1 MPKVPCPVCGKE
13 VEKRALH
20 MHMRTHEKGIR
31 NQMPENQM
39 QKAGA
44 SNPSEMA
51 GEGGEG
57 AVERMRGVGKKGLD
71 ILNAWDEAYHKLLP
85 DLWCVI
91 NNNGNAYITPVLAL
105 HINSDGGWIAVC
117 DRDGKVRKVEDLNG
131 ECILCT
137 SRKEAEKVLKAL
149 RNSEKQQRKERLLER
164 FAKRFRERIHEF
176 QEWKRRRRER
186 KEEKMRQ
193 EITPVDEKTVMQL
206 ISALREFTAKA
217 EKEKRDKEVW
227 DEE

>member
-20 MHMRTHEKGIR
+20 MHMRTHERGVR
-31 NQMPENQM
+31 NQTSQNQM
-39 QKAGA
+39 QKAKA

-57 AVERMRGVGKKGLD
+57 VVERMKGMEKKGLD

-105 HINSDGGWIAVC
+105 HINSDGGWIAIC
-117 DRDGKVRKVEDLNG
+117 DRGGKVRKVEDLNG

-137 SRKEAEKVLKAL
+137 TRREAEKVLKTL
-149 RNSEKQQRKERLLER
+149 RNSEKQQRKERLLGR
-164 FAKRFRERIHEF
+164 FAKRFRERF

-186 KEEKMRQ
+186 EKEKMRRG
-193 EITPVDEKTVMQL
+193 ITPVNEETVIQL

>member
-20 MHMRTHEKGIR
+20 MHMRTHEREVR
-31 NQMPENQM
+31 NQTPENQM

-51 GEGGEG
+51 GER

-91 NNNGNAYITPVLAL
+91 NNNGDAYITPVLAL
-105 HINSDGGWIAVC
+105 HINSDGGWIAIC
-117 DRDGKVRKVEDLNG
+117 DREGKVRKVEDLSG

-137 SRKEAEKVLKAL
+137 TRREAEKVLKAL
-149 RNSEKQQRKERLLER
+149 RNSEKQQRKEGLLER
-164 FAKRFRERIHEF
+164 FAKRFRGRF
-176 QEWKRRRRER
+176 REWKRRRREKVEVR
-186 KEEKMRQ
+186 RG
-193 EITPVDEKTVMQL
+193 ITPVNEETVIQL

>member
-1 MPKVPCPVCGKE
+1 MSKVPCPVCGKE
-13 VEKRALH
+13 VEKCALH
-20 MHMRTHEKGIR
+20 IHMRTHEKEIR
-31 NQMPENQM
+31 NQASQNQM
-39 QKAGA
+39 REAEA
-44 SNPSEMA
+44 SNLSEMSA
-51 GEGGEG
+51 CSSVEKKEGI
-57 AVERMRGVGKKGLD
+57 RKRGLD
-71 ILNAWDEAYHKLLP
+71 ILNAWDEASYHKLLP

-164 FAKRFRERIHEF
+164 FAKGFRERIHEF

-217 EKEKRDKEVW
+217 EKEKGDKEVW

>member
-1 MPKVPCPVCGKE
+1 MTKVICDICGKE
-13 VEKRALH
+13 IDKRALH
-20 MHMRTHEKGIR
+20 MHMRTHEKGVR
-31 NQMPENQM
+31 NLTSQNQM
-39 QKAGA
+39 QKA

-91 NNNGNAYITPVLAL
+91 NNNGDAYITPVLAL
-105 HINSDGGWIAVC
+105 HINSDGGWIAIC
-117 DRDGKVRKVEDLNG
+117 DRGGKVRKVEDLNG

-137 SRKEAEKVLKAL
+137 TRREAEKVLKTL
-149 RNSEKQQRKERLLER
+149 RNSEKQQRKERLLGR
-164 FAKRFRERIHEF
+164 FAKRFRERF

-186 KEEKMRQ
+186 EKEKMRRG
-193 EITPVDEKTVMQL
+193 ITPVNEETVIQL

>member
-20 MHMRTHEKGIR
+20 MHMRTHEREVR
-31 NQMPENQM
+31 NQTSQNQM
-39 QKAGA
+39 QKAKA

-57 AVERMRGVGKKGLD
+57 VVERMKGMGKKGLD

-91 NNNGNAYITPVLAL
+91 NNNGDAYITPVLAL
-105 HINSDGGWIAVC
+105 HINSDGGWIAIC
-117 DRDGKVRKVEDLNG
+117 DRGGKVRKVEDLNG

-137 SRKEAEKVLKAL
+137 TRREAEKVLKTL
-149 RNSEKQQRKERLLER
+149 RNSEKQQRKERLLGR
-164 FAKRFRERIHEF
+164 FAKRFRERF

-186 KEEKMRQ
+186 EKEKMRRG
-193 EITPVDEKTVMQL
+193 ITPVNEETVIQL

>member
-1 MPKVPCPVCGKE
+1 MSKVPCPVCGKE
-13 VEKRALH
+13 VEKCALH
-20 MHMRTHEKGIR
+20 IHMRTHEKEMR
-31 NQMPENQM
+31 E
-39 QKAGA
+39 AEA
-44 SNPSEMA
+44 SNPSEMSA
-51 GEGGEG
+51 HSS
-57 AVERMRGVGKKGLD
+57 VERKEGIRKRRLD

-117 DRDGKVRKVEDLNG
+117 DREGKVRKVEDLNG
-131 ECILCT
+131 ECTLCT

-149 RNSEKQQRKERLLER
+149 RNSERQQRKERLLER
-164 FAKRFRERIHEF
+164 FAKRFRERI

-186 KEEKMRQ
+186 KEEKMRR

>member
-44 SNPSEMA
+44 SNPSEMV
-51 GEGGEG
+51 GEGGERV
-57 AVERMRGVGKKGLD
+57 VERMRGVGKKGLD

-91 NNNGNAYITPVLAL
+91 NNNGDAYITPVLAL
-105 HINSDGGWIAVC
+105 HINSDGGWIAIC
-117 DRDGKVRKVEDLNG
+117 DRGGKVRKVEDLNG

-137 SRKEAEKVLKAL
+137 TRREAEKVLKTL
-149 RNSEKQQRKERLLER
+149 RNGEKQQRKERLLGR
-164 FAKRFRERIHEF
+164 FAKRFRERF
-176 QEWKRRRRER
+176 REWKRRRRE
-186 KEEKMRQ
+186 KERMRW
-193 EITPVDEKTVMQL
+193 EITPADEKTVIQL

-217 EKEKRDKEVW
+217 EKERRDREVW

>member
-20 MHMRTHEKGIR
+20 MHMRTHEKEMR
-31 NQMPENQM
+31 NQMSQNQM
-39 QKAGA
+39 ERTKV
-44 SNPSEMA
+44 SNPSEMV
-51 GEGGEG
+51 GEEGER

-91 NNNGNAYITPVLAL
+91 NNNGDAYITPVLAL
-105 HINSDGGWIAVC
+105 HINSDGGWIAIC
-117 DRDGKVRKVEDLNG
+117 DREGKVRKVEDLNG

-137 SRKEAEKVLKAL
+137 TRREAEKVLNAL
-149 RNSEKQQRKERLLER
+149 RNSEKQQRKEGLLEK
-164 FAKRFRERIHEF
+164 FVKRFQGRV
-176 QEWKRRRRER
+176 QEWKRRRRE
-186 KEEKMRQ
+186 KVEVRQ
-193 EITPVDEKTVMQL
+193 GITPVNEETVIQL
-206 ISALREFTAKA
+206 ISALREFSAKT
-217 EKEKRDKEVW
+217 EKERRDRGVW

>member
-20 MHMRTHEKGIR
+20 MHMRTHEKEMR

-39 QKAGA
+39 GRAKV

-57 AVERMRGVGKKGLD
+57 VVERMRGVGKKGLD

-91 NNNGNAYITPVLAL
+91 N
-105 HINSDGGWIAVC
+105 
-117 DRDGKVRKVEDLNG
+117 
-131 ECILCT
+131 
-137 SRKEAEKVLKAL
+137 
-149 RNSEKQQRKERLLER
+149 KQ
-164 FAKRFRERIHEF
+164 
-176 QEWKRRRRER
+176 RRRIYHTSSRIAYQFGWR
-186 KEEKMRQ
+186 M
-193 EITPVDEKTVMQL
+193 DCNL
-206 ISALREFTAKA
+206 
-217 EKEKRDKEVW
+217 
-227 DEE
+227 

>member
-20 MHMRTHEKGIR
+20 MHMRTHEKEMR
-31 NQMPENQM
+31 NQISQNQM
-39 QKAGA
+39 ERTKA

-51 GEGGEG
+51 GEGGERV
-57 AVERMRGVGKKGLD
+57 VERMGGVGKKGLD

-91 NNNGNAYITPVLAL
+91 NNNGDAYITPVLAL
-105 HINSDGGWIAVC
+105 HINSDGGWIAIC
-117 DRDGKVRKVEDLNG
+117 DREGKVRKVEDLNG

-137 SRKEAEKVLKAL
+137 TRREAEKVLKTL
-149 RNSEKQQRKERLLER
+149 RNSEKQQRKEGLLER
-164 FAKRFRERIHEF
+164 FVKRFQGRV
-176 QEWKRRRRER
+176 QEWKRRRRE
-186 KEEKMRQ
+186 KVEVRQ
-193 EITPVDEKTVMQL
+193 GITPVNEETVIQL

>member
-51 GEGGEG
+51 GEG

-105 HINSDGGWIAVC
+105 HINSDGGWIAIC
-117 DRDGKVRKVEDLNG
+117 DRGGKVRKVEDLNG

-137 SRKEAEKVLKAL
+137 TRREAEKVLKAL
-149 RNSEKQQRKERLLER
+149 RNSEKQQRKEGLLER
-164 FAKRFRERIHEF
+164 FAKRFRERF
-176 QEWKRRRRER
+176 REWKRRRWEKGER
-186 KEEKMRQ
+186 GR
-193 EITPVDEKTVMQL
+193 EITPADEKTVMQL

-217 EKEKRDKEVW
+217 EKEKREGGVG
-227 DEE
+227 

>member
-39 QKAGA
+39 QKARA

-51 GEGGEG
+51 GEGGERV
-57 AVERMRGVGKKGLD
+57 VERMGGVGKKGLD

-105 HINSDGGWIAVC
+105 HINSDGGWIAIC
-117 DRDGKVRKVEDLNG
+117 DREGKVRKVEDLNG

-137 SRKEAEKVLKAL
+137 TRREAEKVLKAL
-149 RNSEKQQRKERLLER
+149 RNGEKQQRKERLLGR
-164 FAKRFRERIHEF
+164 FAKRFRERF
-176 QEWKRRRRER
+176 QEWKRRRRE
-186 KEEKMRQ
+186 KERMRQ
-193 EITPVDEKTVMQL
+193 GITPADEKTVIQL
-206 ISALREFTAKA
+206 ISALRELTAKA

-227 DEE
+227 DGE

>member
-20 MHMRTHEKGIR
+20 MHMRTHEKGVR
-31 NQMPENQM
+31 NLTSQNQM

-91 NNNGNAYITPVLAL
+91 NNNSDAYITPVLAL
-105 HINSDGGWIAVC
+105 HINSDGGWIAIC
-117 DRDGKVRKVEDLNG
+117 DREGKVRKVEDLNG

-137 SRKEAEKVLKAL
+137 TRREAEKVLKAL
-149 RNSEKQQRKERLLER
+149 RNSEKQQRKEGLLER
-164 FAKRFRERIHEF
+164 FVKRFQGRV
-176 QEWKRRRRER
+176 QEWKRRRREEVEVR
-186 KEEKMRQ
+186 RG
-193 EITPVDEKTVMQL
+193 ITPVNEETVIQL